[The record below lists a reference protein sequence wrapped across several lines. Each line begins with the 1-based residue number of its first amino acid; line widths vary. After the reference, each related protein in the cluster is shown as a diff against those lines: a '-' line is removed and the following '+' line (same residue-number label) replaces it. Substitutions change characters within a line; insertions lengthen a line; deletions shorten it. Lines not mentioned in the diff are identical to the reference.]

1 MATTVESLFNLPTAE
16 QARQQYLEG
25 MMTTPGQMN
34 QLSLLQ
40 QVTAMGRDAGA
51 SLGYAGG
58 RLLGG
63 KTADE
68 VRIQGVNDAMAEA
81 TRMGGS
87 DADMYSN
94 LAKGLAARG
103 LTQDAMAATEKAR
116 AAKRDE
122 QAMALAAS
130 QEARAGKADL
140 RADEELALRR
150 LEEQRRVIA
159 AQQQEAEYKQRM
171 AMYPLEIQAK
181 GLALQKAEQDLNG
194 AMGEVSMTQDALTKG
209 VNPKTGQ
216 PLTEVEARGLQ
227 ARLAQALLA
236 INNEAAKIANEK
248 AEHALKMRSYEASIE
263 SSNASAANAKN
274 AGAFKYNATVQVPA
288 MLPTDPPRT
297 MKVGRMNSNGE
308 VIGNDGKPY
317 PNVDAAAQAQGFVV
331 APAASVAPAVPAQ
344 AAPANAPAKKPDP
357 NSFWRS
363 TEPAAYTDPMGN

>member
-1 MATTVESLFNLPTAE
+1 MAIDTVGSLFNLPTAE
-16 QARQQYLEG
+16 QTQQQYLEG
-25 MMTTPGQMN
+25 MMTSPGQMN

-40 QVTAMGRDAGA
+40 QVAAMGRDAGA
-51 SLGYAGG
+51 GIGYAGG
-58 RLLGG
+58 RLFGG
-63 KTADE
+63 KAPNE
-68 VRIQGVNDAMAEA
+68 IRIQGVNEAMAEA
-81 TRMGGS
+81 TKMGGT
-87 DADMYSN
+87 DAEMYAN

-103 LTQDAMAATEKAR
+103 LTQDAMAATERAR

-140 RADEELALRR
+140 RADK
-150 LEEQRRVIA
+150 
-159 AQQQEAEYKQRM
+159 EAEIRLLQEKRSVLADERSIKEFDQRM

-181 GLALQKAEQDLNG
+181 ALTLQKAEQDLNG

-248 AEHALKMRSYEASIE
+248 AEHALKMKSYEASIA
-263 SSNASAANAKN
+263 SSNASAANARN
-274 AGAFKYNATVQVPA
+274 AGAFKYKATVQVPG
-288 MLPTDPPRT
+288 MLPNDLPRT
-297 MKVGRMNSNGE
+297 MKVGMMNSNGE
-308 VIGNDGKPY
+308 VMGNDGKPY

-331 APAASVAPAVPAQ
+331 APTAAVAPT
-344 AAPANAPAKKPDP
+344 APAATTQTQPAKTPQKPL
-357 NSFWRS
+357 S
-363 TEPAAYTDPMGN
+363 AY